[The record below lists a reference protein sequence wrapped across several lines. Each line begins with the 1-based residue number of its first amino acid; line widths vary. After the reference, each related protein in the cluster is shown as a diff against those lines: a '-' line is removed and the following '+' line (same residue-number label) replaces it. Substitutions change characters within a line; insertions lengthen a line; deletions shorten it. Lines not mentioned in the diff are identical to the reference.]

1 MPDRPGRNGDAP
13 SKNGDQGGAVEA
25 RGGRLWGGR
34 FSSGPA
40 RVAEEF
46 TTSLAVDR
54 RLYREDIA
62 GSVAHARMLGATGI
76 IPRADAAKLIK
87 GLQAIRR
94 EIDEGAF
101 VFTDGDEDIH
111 TAVERRLHETIGADV
126 AGKLHT
132 GRSRNDQVALDLRMY
147 AKSAIFELGGAIGAM
162 QQSLLHVAQDHV
174 DTLMPAY
181 THLQRAQPTT
191 LAHHLLAYLAML
203 QRDFDRLQDAHD
215 RADVMPLGSGAA
227 TGSSLPLNREL
238 VAKELDFDAISQNS
252 LDAVSDRDFVVEI
265 EAAAAL
271 LMVHLS
277 RLAEDLVLWSS
288 TEFGF
293 VELPDDY
300 ATGSSLMPQ
309 KKNPDVPELVR
320 GRAGR
325 VIGNLVAMLTNLK
338 GLPLS
343 YNRDLQEDKEGFFAS
358 VDTALAALHVLARM
372 LPRLTFHDDVMAAAA
387 GDPGLLATE
396 VADYLV
402 RKGVPFREA
411 HAVVGKAVKRVASGK
426 NASLAALT
434 LQQWQAL
441 HPAFTEDVQQAL
453 DPARALSA
461 RRGTGSPGPGATK
474 RALVRA
480 NLAVKRNRDW
490 LAAHKPIY

>member
-1 MPDRPGRNGDAP
+1 MPDTPHRNGDGATT
-13 SKNGDQGGAVEA
+13 SGDTGA
-25 RGGRLWGGR
+25 GRLWGAR
-34 FSSGPA
+34 FGAAPTRA
-40 RVAEEF
+40 VEEF
-46 TTSLAVDR
+46 TSSLAVDR
-54 RLYREDIA
+54 RLYREDVA

-76 IPRADAAKLIK
+76 IPRADATRLIR
-87 GLQAIRR
+87 GLQAVRK
-94 EIDEGAF
+94 EIDDGAF
-101 VFTDGDEDIH
+101 AFADGDEDIH
-111 TAVERRLHETIGADV
+111 TAVERRLHETIGPEV

-132 GRSRNDQVALDLRMY
+132 GRSRNDQVALDLRLF
-147 AKSAIFELGGAIGAM
+147 ARGAIADLGGAIGRM
-162 QQSLLHVAQDHV
+162 QTALLRVAQDH
-174 DTLMPAY
+174 TGSLMPAY

-203 QRDFDRLQDAHD
+203 QRDFDRLQDAFD
-215 RADVMPLGSGAA
+215 RVDVMPLGSGAA
-227 TGSSLPLNREL
+227 TGSGLPLNREL
-238 VAKELDFDAISQNS
+238 VAKELGFNTISQNS

-271 LMVHLS
+271 VMVHLS
-277 RLAEDLVLWSS
+277 RLAEELVAWSS

-293 VELPDDY
+293 VELPDEY

-320 GRAGR
+320 GRTGR
-325 VIGNLVAMLTNLK
+325 VVGQLVAMLTTLK

-343 YNRDLQEDKEGFFAS
+343 YNRDLQEDKEGFFVAI
-358 VDTALAALHVLARM
+358 DTTLAALEVMAKM
-372 LPRLTFHDDVMAAAA
+372 LPRLRFREDALAAAA
-387 GDPGLLATE
+387 SDPALMATE

-411 HAVVGKAVKRVASGK
+411 HGVVGRAVKRVASGK
-426 NASLAALT
+426 NGSLADLS
-434 LQQWQAL
+434 LEQWQAL
-441 HPAFTEDVQQAL
+441 HDAFDEDVSQAL

-461 RRGTGSPGPGATK
+461 RRGTGSPGPGATR

-490 LAAHKPIY
+490 VAAHRSLY

>member
-1 MPDRPGRNGDAP
+1 
-13 SKNGDQGGAVEA
+13 
-25 RGGRLWGGR
+25 
-34 FSSGPA
+34 
-40 RVAEEF
+40 
-46 TTSLAVDR
+46 
-54 RLYREDIA
+54 
-62 GSVAHARMLGATGI
+62 
-76 IPRADAAKLIK
+76 
-87 GLQAIRR
+87 
-94 EIDEGAF
+94 
-101 VFTDGDEDIH
+101 
-111 TAVERRLHETIGADV
+111 
-126 AGKLHT
+126 
-132 GRSRNDQVALDLRMY
+132 
-147 AKSAIFELGGAIGAM
+147 
-162 QQSLLHVAQDHV
+162 
-174 DTLMPAY
+174 
-181 THLQRAQPTT
+181 
-191 LAHHLLAYLAML
+191 
-203 QRDFDRLQDAHD
+203 
-215 RADVMPLGSGAA
+215 
-227 TGSSLPLNREL
+227 
-238 VAKELDFDAISQNS
+238 
-252 LDAVSDRDFVVEI
+252 
-265 EAAAAL
+265 
-271 LMVHLS
+271 
-277 RLAEDLVLWSS
+277 
-288 TEFGF
+288 
-293 VELPDDY
+293 
-300 ATGSSLMPQ
+300 
-309 KKNPDVPELVR
+309 
-320 GRAGR
+320 

-358 VDTALAALHVLARM
+358 VDTPLAALHVLARM

-441 HPAFTEDVQQAL
+441 HPAFTADVQQAL